1 MIRSLALLCLLWLA
15 GGVPAAGAQGRIVTA
30 TLPSQALLGNR
41 IGDSVD
47 RPITVYLPPSYDQAP
62 SRRYPVLYLLH
73 GATSVPVEWLD
84 GTYQGMDLRAALDQQ
99 AAQGEFLVVMPM
111 ADNRFGGSF
120 YVDSPAFGHWDAF
133 VARELVD
140 FIDRRFRTLPLRR
153 YRGLAGHSMGGFGA
167 LSVAGRHPGVF
178 GHVYAASP
186 CCLALVGDLAR
197 DGERWQRPLGGWL
210 RAMAMAFDPDPRGAG
225 EDAAPPLPFA
235 PGADGSMHAVPTV
248 MARWQRELP
257 LARLARDPAPYRQLC
272 SLALDAGRQDQIPS
286 VPLGAAAFAAAL
298 TRAGVPHAFTLYD
311 GDHVDHVRDRFEQ
324 HLLPFFARA
333 FARAG
338 TRRDR
343 CR

>member
-47 RPITVYLPPSYDQAP
+47 RPITVYLPPSYDKAP

-73 GATSVPVEWLD
+73 GATSVPAEWLD

-120 YVDSPAFGHWDAF
+120 YVDSPAFGHWDTF

-210 RAMAMAFDPDPRGAG
+210 RAMAMAFDPDPRGAS

-257 LARLARDPAPYRQLC
+257 AARTRYAACRWARPHSPPRSPAAACRMPSPCTTATTWTTCAIASSSTCCPSSPGHSRAPEPGAADAGETGPAPN
-272 SLALDAGRQDQIPS
+272 
-286 VPLGAAAFAAAL
+286 
-298 TRAGVPHAFTLYD
+298 HASP
-311 GDHVDHVRDRFEQ
+311 DRNS
-324 HLLPFFARA
+324 A
-333 FARAG
+333 
-338 TRRDR
+338 
-343 CR
+343 